1 MASELTESAAGSL
14 VRLANPRA
22 AADLADLED
31 TEWPLRA
38 SQLAAVIAWT
48 RGRIDRAGFRRWLRS
63 EGWPEED
70 LDDLTPLLEH
80 IFATD
85 QRMPHRGSGGAR

>member
-1 MASELTESAAGSL
+1 MAAEDRVL
-14 VRLANPRA
+14 
-22 AADLADLED
+22 DLED

-38 SQLAAVIAWT
+38 SQLAAVVAWT
-48 RGRIDRAGFRRWLRS
+48 RGRIDRAAFRRWLRS

-70 LDDLTPLLEH
+70 LDDLCPLLEH

-85 QRMPHRGSGGAR
+85 QRMPRHQGARQAEPG